1 MNTKIYDHS
10 ANYTATIVK
19 LPVKQKIE
27 GLDNLVKVDIFGN
40 SCLISKDSDPEDLY
54 VYFPAES
61 CLSKDF
67 LSKNNLYR
75 ESQLNYNTEEKG
87 FFELNGRVKAIKLRG
102 VISTGFV
109 TPISSLMP
117 LFSEGDVHYVV
128 SQLREGLEFNE
139 IEGVEICRKYV
150 PKGSSESNP
159 SVKADKQTKTNN
171 KLKDLLVP
179 NQFRFHSETSHLAK
193 HLNSFKDGSQ
203 VIVITDKWH
212 GSSCIL
218 SKVLIHK
225 DLKWYE
231 KLLNK
236 LGGKIPNKEYGY
248 VGSSGKPKSNLPKFI
263 LHADE
268 TEKFKSHTGDFYSS
282 NIWKQAFED
291 YKHTVE
297 DGISIYSELV
307 GFTKD
312 GGAIQK
318 GYDYG
323 CGPGEY
329 KMVVYRIT
337 YTKPDGNV
345 IEFSWQ
351 QIKDYCKKYELQHVP
366 EFFFGSLSQWGNT
379 DKEDFVEKF
388 FETLQSNYN
397 MEKMD
402 KYCVNKVPSEGIVV
416 RIDGKSSFEAY
427 KLKAKLFLKKESEDL
442 DSGDVN
448 VEDQI

>member
-1 MNTKIYDHS
+1 MNKVTYDHS
-10 ANYTATIVK
+10 TNYTVSVVK

-27 GLDNLVKVDIFGN
+27 GFDNLVKVDIFGN
-40 SCLISKDSDPEDLY
+40 SCLISKDSDPDKLY
-54 VYFPAES
+54 LFFPAES
-61 CLSKDF
+61 CLSPTF
-67 LSKNNLYR
+67 LKENNLYR
-75 ESQLNYNTEEKG
+75 ESQLNSNPEEKG
-87 FFELNGRVKAIKLRG
+87 FFDLKGRVKALKMRG
-102 VISTGFV
+102 VVSTGFV
-109 TPISSLMP
+109 TPIDSLSP
-117 LFSEGDVHYVV
+117 LFPGVDLSSKLNVGD
-128 SQLREGLEFNE
+128 EFNE
-139 IEGVEICRKYV
+139 LDGVEICRKYV
-150 PKGSSESNP
+150 PANTSEGN
-159 SVKADKQTKTNN
+159 SVKADKQNKTNN

-179 NQFRFHSETSHLAK
+179 NQFRFHSETSHLSK
-193 HLNSFKDGSQ
+193 HLNLFKDDSQ
-203 VIVITDKWH
+203 IIVITDKWH

-218 SKVLIHK
+218 SKVLVHK

-231 KLLNK
+231 RLLNK

-248 VGSSGKPKSNLPKFI
+248 VFSSGKPKSNLPKGV
-263 LHADE
+263 LHLDE

-291 YKHTVE
+291 YKHTLE

-323 CGPGEY
+323 CAPGEY
-329 KMVVYRIT
+329 KKVVYRIT

-351 QIKDYCKKYELQHVP
+351 QVKDYCSKYELQHVP
-366 EFFFGSLSQWGNT
+366 EFFFGSLSQWGNVGK
-379 DKEDFVEKF
+379 DGFAEEF
-388 FETLQSNYN
+388 FEVLQTSYN
-397 MEKMD
+397 MEKLD
-402 KYCVNKVPSEGIVV
+402 KYCVNKVYSEGIVV
-416 RIDGKSSFEAY
+416 RIDGKESFQAY